1 MVAADEENGATSLK
15 REQPLPMSTCSIGQ
29 QSPVTSSST
38 TVPPSAPPPTLSAFG
53 IEPGVCLKNV
63 AAIITHQHQQHHQ
76 QPPQQQ
82 AQTILTSAAPNPTK
96 ELPSEVIAGT
106 KEKPD
111 FHFDKHSPF
120 TGKDLCSLPPIPLY
134 NEYLIPT
141 ACRLPWG
148 LLSCPLNKTISFSL
162 GNVMSPVKIL
172 LLNWN
177 CRVLCDSA

>member
-29 QSPVTSSST
+29 QSPVTTST

-82 AQTILTSAAPNPTK
+82 AQTILTSAAANPTK

-120 TGKDLCSLPPIPLY
+120 TGKDLFPPIPLY
-134 NEYLIPT
+134 NEYLISI

-148 LLSCPLNKTISFSL
+148 LLCCPPNKTISFSL
-162 GNVMSPVKIL
+162 GNVLSPVKI

-177 CRVLCDSA
+177 CRVLCHSA